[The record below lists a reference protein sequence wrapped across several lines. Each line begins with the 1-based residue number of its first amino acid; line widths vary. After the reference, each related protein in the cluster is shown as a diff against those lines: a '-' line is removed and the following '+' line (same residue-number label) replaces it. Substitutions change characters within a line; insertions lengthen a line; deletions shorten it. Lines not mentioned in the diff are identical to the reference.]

1 MLDRGSVKINKL
13 IAMLN
18 CILPV
23 SSQYSIILQPETAM
37 FNGYR
42 NGTLAW
48 NGVSYTELADC
59 LMS

>member
-42 NGTLAW
+42 NGTLA
-48 NGVSYTELADC
+48 
-59 LMS
+59 